1 MSLNIYWQFPKFTEV
16 YWYIY
21 ENVSKY
27 VGFVEAIY
35 EIFSKYFFWHDV
47 TLVLC
52 WLMYRWSSADW
63 CTAGPL
69 LIYVLL
75 VLCWLI
81 HSTAGPLKCTT
92 GPLLTDVRYSWSYA
106 DWCTAGPLL
115 PDLQYCWSSAACC
128 PASLPLTDA
137 MCIIFT
143 EMAWHIYW
151 VFSKKQQM
159 YWKVY

>member
-92 GPLLTDVRYSWSYA
+92 GPLLTDVQYSWSYA
-106 DWCTAGPLL
+106 DWCTARPLL
-115 PDLQYCWSSAACC
+115 PDVLLVLCCLLPCQSA
-128 PASLPLTDA
+128 TDWRNVHY
-137 MCIIFT
+137 F
-143 EMAWHIYW
+143 YW
-151 VFSKKQQM
+151 NGLAHLLSFQ
-159 YWKVY
+159 